1 MQILDFLETNEQAL
15 DIFKVISKLF
25 VDYMVRAGKS
35 HQTTIYRLKNHSF
48 KN

>member
-1 MQILDFLETNEQAL
+1 MQIIDLLETDEQAL

-35 HQTTIYRLKNHSF
+35 HQTTIYRLKNLY